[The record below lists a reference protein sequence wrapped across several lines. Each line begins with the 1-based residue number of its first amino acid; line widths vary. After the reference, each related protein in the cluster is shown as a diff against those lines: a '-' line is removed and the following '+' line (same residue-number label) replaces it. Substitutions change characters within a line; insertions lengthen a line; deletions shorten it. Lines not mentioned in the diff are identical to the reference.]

1 MSVCLQS
8 QQPPPP
14 SHHLPKPKGDATL
27 KMRASVRVTR
37 YLESW
42 GAARPFAHLN
52 HRESVSSSETPIS
65 NGRRSKVGPL
75 PSRCWIRSPLR
86 RGQGAKGSVPPFSSC
101 IVGSLCQTSLL
112 DRRKYLKTAP
122 VGPRIS

>member
-1 MSVCLQS
+1 MSICLQS

-14 SHHLPKPKGDATL
+14 SHHLPKPKGDAAL

-75 PSRCWIRSPLR
+75 PSGCWVRSPLR
-86 RGQGAKGSVPPFSSC
+86 RDREQKALSCPSLDALWVVSAKPPFWTG
-101 IVGSLCQTSLL
+101 GS
-112 DRRKYLKTAP
+112 
-122 VGPRIS
+122 I